1 MTVTE
6 YIKDTLIKCIREN
19 KEDEGTLIG
28 LPYPYT
34 VPCIGDSFQELYYW
48 DTYFINRGLIL
59 SGLIEQAK
67 NNAENMF
74 TLIERYGFMPN
85 GNRTYYLT
93 RTQPPFLSEMVVDIY
108 AETGD
113 KAWLKRA
120 VTYLEKEYDFWNKM
134 RTTEM
139 GLSQYLGHMGNFET
153 FDHNKGAQAYI
164 NRVKH
169 RPEGKTDEQLAL
181 QMHIGCESGW
191 DMTERFEFAAEDF
204 APVDLNSLLCAM
216 ERNIAYFKE
225 ELGENGSAWTARYE
239 KRLNLMKKHMLC
251 DGVLYDYN
259 FKTDKIDSFFSC
271 ANLYPMWLGLL
282 TQEEAEKTAL
292 QLYRLE
298 APYGIYA
305 AEEVKASPYKV
316 QWGYPNG
323 WAPLHLIAIE
333 GLLNYGLKE
342 KALEIAKKYVLLVEN
357 CFEQYGDLW
366 EKYNVKE
373 GNINV
378 ISEGKIQA
386 RPMIGWSAGVYL
398 YAKSVI
404 DAQTA

>member
-6 YIKDTLIKCIREN
+6 YIKQNWQNCVREN
-19 KEDEGTLIG
+19 KEDNGTLIG

-34 VPCIGDSFQELYYW
+34 VPCIGGSFQELYYW

-59 SGLIEQAK
+59 SGLTEQAK

-74 TLIERYGFMPN
+74 SLIERYGFMPN

-113 KAWLKRA
+113 KVWLKRA
-120 VTYLEKEYDFWNKM
+120 VTYLEKEYAFWRKL

-153 FDHNKGAQAYI
+153 FDHDRGAQAYV

-169 RPEGKTDEQLAL
+169 RPEGKTNEQLAL
-181 QMHIGCESGW
+181 QLHIGCESGW
-191 DMTERFEFAAEDF
+191 DMTERFDFSAEDF

-225 ELGENGSAWTARYE
+225 ELGEDGSGWSARYE
-239 KRLNLMKKHMLC
+239 KRLSLMKKHMLR

-259 FKTDKIDSFFSC
+259 IKNDKIDSYFTC

-282 TQEEAEKTAL
+282 SIDEAKKTAE
-292 QLYRLE
+292 QLYKLE

-305 AEEVKASPYKV
+305 AEEVKNSPYKV

-333 GLLNYGLKE
+333 GLLSYGFTD
-342 KALEIAKKYVLLVEN
+342 KALEIAKKYVSLIDKNYE
-357 CFEQYGDLW
+357 ETGDLW

-373 GNINV
+373 GNLNV
-378 ISEGKIQA
+378 IYEGSVPK
-386 RPMIGWSAGVYL
+386 RPMMGWTAGVYL

-404 DAQTA
+404 EKY